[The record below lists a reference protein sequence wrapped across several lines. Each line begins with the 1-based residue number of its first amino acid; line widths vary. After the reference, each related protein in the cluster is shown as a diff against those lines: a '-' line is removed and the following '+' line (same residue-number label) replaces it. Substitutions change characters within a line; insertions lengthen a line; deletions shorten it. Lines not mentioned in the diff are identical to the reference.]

1 VHAGIGIE
9 ADARGKLEGAVG
21 WLRRVLSPAAALAK
35 LRFRKPN
42 LPAVPSSLSKLS
54 VDEIRERYAR
64 AEEPVSPQTLGKLK
78 RDPRHGVR
86 LIYAT
91 LKKRYE
97 RDSAERARLDAML
110 NFERVL
116 WRAGVQHIAG
126 VDAVGMGPL
135 AGPVIAAAVV
145 FPPHTELA
153 GIDDSKKLD
162 VEQRVAAERRIRAAA
177 SGIGIGRAEVA
188 EIDTVNIYHAGLLAM
203 RRAVE
208 ALPTR
213 PQHVLV
219 DARSIPGVDV
229 PQNCFDKGDGLDFSI
244 AAASIVA
251 KVHRDRLM
259 DELACE
265 HPGYGFERHKGYCTP
280 EHQHAIRRLGP
291 CPIHRTSFTFIRE
304 LRGEYSTLFYEL
316 KRRLDTAAAAAE
328 LEAIDQELGAHREAL
343 PDSEQR
349 KLRLVLSR
357 RWRAL

>member
-1 VHAGIGIE
+1 
-9 ADARGKLEGAVG
+9 
-21 WLRRVLSPAAALAK
+21 
-35 LRFRKPN
+35 
-42 LPAVPSSLSKLS
+42 LSKLS
-54 VDEIRERYAR
+54 VDEIRERFAR
-64 AEEPVSPQTLGKLK
+64 PHEPVSPQMLSKLK

-86 LIYAT
+86 VIYAA
-91 LKKRYE
+91 LKKRHE
-97 RDSAERARLDAML
+97 RDSAERSRLDAML

-116 WRAGVQHIAG
+116 WRAGVEHVAG
-126 VDAVGMGPL
+126 VDEVGMGPL

-145 FPPHTELA
+145 FRPHTELN

-162 VEQRVAAERRIRAAA
+162 LEQRVDAERRIRAVA
-177 SGIGIGRAEVA
+177 SGIAIGRAEVE
-188 EIDTVNIYHAGLLAM
+188 EIDTLNIYHAGLLAM

-208 ALPTR
+208 ALPMK

-219 DARSIPGVDV
+219 DARSIPGVEV

-259 DELACE
+259 DDLGLA

-280 EHQHAIRRLGP
+280 EHQDAIRRLGP
-291 CPIHRTSFTFIRE
+291 CPIHRKSFTFIRE

-316 KRRLDTAAAAAE
+316 KRRLDAAAAAVD
-328 LEAIDQELGAHREAL
+328 LQAIDQEVAASRSAL
-343 PDSEQR
+343 SDNEQR

>member
-1 VHAGIGIE
+1 M
-9 ADARGKLEGAVG
+9 
-21 WLRRVLSPAAALAK
+21 
-35 LRFRKPN
+35 
-42 LPAVPSSLSKLS
+42 PSRLSKLS

-64 AEEPVSPQTLGKLK
+64 ADDPVSAQTLSKLK

-86 LIYAT
+86 VIYEA

-97 RDSAERARLDAML
+97 RDTAERTRLDAML

-126 VDAVGMGPL
+126 VDEVGMGPL

-145 FPPHTELA
+145 FPPHTELH

-162 VEQRVAAERRIRAAA
+162 VEQRVDAERRIREAA

-188 EIDTVNIYHAGLLAM
+188 EIDTINIYHAGLLAM

-208 ALPTR
+208 ALPMR

-219 DARSIPGVDV
+219 DARSIPGVDA

-251 KVHRDRLM
+251 KVHRDHLM
-259 DELACE
+259 DELARE
-265 HPGYGFERHKGYCTP
+265 HPDYGFDRHKGYCTP
-280 EHQHAIRRLGP
+280 EHQDAIRRLGP
-291 CPIHRTSFTFIRE
+291 CAIHRTSFTFIRE
-304 LRGEYSTLFYEL
+304 LRGEYSALFYDL
-316 KRRLDTAAAAAE
+316 KRRLNEAAAAAE
-328 LEAIDQELGAHREAL
+328 LEAIDHELGVSRGAL
-343 PDSEQR
+343 SDSEQR

>member
-1 VHAGIGIE
+1 M
-9 ADARGKLEGAVG
+9 
-21 WLRRVLSPAAALAK
+21 
-35 LRFRKPN
+35 
-42 LPAVPSSLSKLS
+42 PSSLSQLS

-64 AEEPVSPQTLGKLK
+64 ASEPVSAQMLSKLK
-78 RDPRHGVR
+78 RDPRHGVQQ
-86 LIYAT
+86 IYAS

-97 RDSAERARLDAML
+97 RDNAERTRLEAML

-116 WRAGVQHIAG
+116 WRAGVRHIAG
-126 VDAVGMGPL
+126 VDEVGMGPL

-162 VEQRVAAERRIRAAA
+162 VAQRVDAERRIREIA

-188 EIDTVNIYHAGLLAM
+188 EIDSLNIYHAGLLAM

-208 ALPTR
+208 ALPMR

-229 PQNCFDKGDGLDFSI
+229 PQNSFEKGDGLDFSI

-251 KVHRDRLM
+251 KVHRDGLM
-259 DELACE
+259 DELARE

-280 EHQHAIRRLGP
+280 EHQDAIRKLGP
-291 CPIHRTSFTFIRE
+291 CLVHRTSFTFIRE
-304 LRGEYSTLFYEL
+304 LRGEYSSLFYDL
-316 KRRLDTAAAAAE
+316 KQRLDAAAAAAE
-328 LEAIDQELGAHREAL
+328 LDALDGELGAVRDAL
-343 PDSEQR
+343 SDSEQR

-357 RWRAL
+357 RWRSL

>member
-1 VHAGIGIE
+1 
-9 ADARGKLEGAVG
+9 
-21 WLRRVLSPAAALAK
+21 
-35 LRFRKPN
+35 
-42 LPAVPSSLSKLS
+42 LPPVPPSLSKLS

-64 AEEPVSPQTLGKLK
+64 AAEPVSAQTLSKLK
-78 RDPRHGVR
+78 RDPRHGVQ

-97 RDSAERARLDAML
+97 RDSAERTRLDAML

-116 WRAGVQHIAG
+116 WRAGVERIAG
-126 VDAVGMGPL
+126 VDEVGMGPL

-145 FPPHTELA
+145 FPPHTELN

-162 VEQRVAAERRIRAAA
+162 LEQRTDAERRIRAAA
-177 SGIGIGRAEVA
+177 TCIAIGRAEVA

-208 ALPTR
+208 ALPMR

-219 DARSIPGVDV
+219 DARSIPGIDV

-259 DELACE
+259 DELARE
-265 HPGYGFERHKGYCTP
+265 HPEYGFERHKGYCTP
-280 EHQHAIRRLGP
+280 EHQDAIRRLGP
-291 CPIHRTSFTFIRE
+291 CAIHRTSFTFIRE
-304 LRGEYSTLFYEL
+304 LRGEYSTLFYDL
-316 KRRLDTAAAAAE
+316 KQRLDKAAAAADLQAIETE
-328 LEAIDQELGAHREAL
+328 LAACLDAL
-343 PDSEQR
+343 SDNEQR

>member
-1 VHAGIGIE
+1 
-9 ADARGKLEGAVG
+9 
-21 WLRRVLSPAAALAK
+21 
-35 LRFRKPN
+35 
-42 LPAVPSSLSKLS
+42 VPSRLSKLS
-54 VDEIRERYAR
+54 IDEIRERYAR
-64 AEEPVSPQTLGKLK
+64 ADQPVSPQTLSRLK

-86 LIYAT
+86 QIYEA

-97 RDSAERARLDAML
+97 RDSVERTRLDAML

-126 VDAVGMGPL
+126 VDEVGMGPL

-145 FPPHTELA
+145 FPPHTELD

-162 VEQRVAAERRIRAAA
+162 LDQRMDAERRIRAVA
-177 SGIGIGRAEVA
+177 SAIAIGRAEVT

-208 ALPTR
+208 ALPMR

-219 DARSIPGVDV
+219 DARTIPGVDV

-251 KVHRDRLM
+251 KVHRDRIM
-259 DELACE
+259 DELARE
-265 HPGYGFERHKGYCTP
+265 HPGYGFERHKGYCTS
-280 EHQHAIRRLGP
+280 EHQDAIRRLGP
-291 CPIHRTSFTFIRE
+291 CTIHRKSFTFIRE
-304 LRGEYSTLFYEL
+304 LRGEYSTLFYGL
-316 KRRLDTAAAAAE
+316 KQRLHAAHAASE
-328 LEAIDQELGAHREAL
+328 LEAVEQELAACRGAL
-343 PDSEQR
+343 SDDEQR
-349 KLRLVLSR
+349 KLKLVLSR

>member
-1 VHAGIGIE
+1 
-9 ADARGKLEGAVG
+9 
-21 WLRRVLSPAAALAK
+21 
-35 LRFRKPN
+35 
-42 LPAVPSSLSKLS
+42 VPSRLSKLS

-64 AEEPVSPQTLGKLK
+64 ADQPVSPQTLSRLK

-86 LIYAT
+86 QIYEA

-97 RDSAERARLDAML
+97 RDSVERTRLDAML

-116 WRAGVQHIAG
+116 WRAGVRHIAG
-126 VDAVGMGPL
+126 VDEVGMGPL

-145 FPPHTELA
+145 FPPHTELD
-153 GIDDSKKLD
+153 GIDDSKRLD
-162 VEQRVAAERRIRAAA
+162 VEQRMDAERRIRSSAAA
-177 SGIGIGRAEVA
+177 IAIGRAEVA

-219 DARSIPGVDV
+219 DARTIPGVDM

-251 KVHRDRLM
+251 KVHRDRIM
-259 DELACE
+259 DELARE

-280 EHQHAIRRLGP
+280 EHQDAIRRLGP
-291 CPIHRTSFTFIRE
+291 CTIHRKSFTFIRE
-304 LRGEYSTLFYEL
+304 LRGEYSTLFYGL
-316 KRRLDTAAAAAE
+316 KQRLYAAAAAAE
-328 LEAIDQELGAHREAL
+328 LEAVEQELAACRGAL
-343 PDSEQR
+343 SDDEQR
-349 KLRLVLSR
+349 KLKLVLSR

>member
-1 VHAGIGIE
+1 M
-9 ADARGKLEGAVG
+9 
-21 WLRRVLSPAAALAK
+21 
-35 LRFRKPN
+35 
-42 LPAVPSSLSKLS
+42 PSKLSKLS

-64 AEEPVSPQTLGKLK
+64 ADEPVSPQTLSKLK

-97 RDSAERARLDAML
+97 RDSAERTRLDAML

-126 VDAVGMGPL
+126 VDEVGMGPL

-145 FPPHTELA
+145 FPPHTELH

-162 VEQRVAAERRIRAAA
+162 VEQRVDAERRIRAAA
-177 SGIGIGRAEVA
+177 SGIGIGRAEVE

-208 ALPTR
+208 ALPMR

-259 DELACE
+259 DELARE

-280 EHQHAIRRLGP
+280 EHQDAIRRLGP
-291 CPIHRTSFTFIRE
+291 CAIHRKSFTFIRE
-304 LRGEYSTLFYEL
+304 LRGEYSTLFYDL

-328 LEAIDQELGAHREAL
+328 LRGHRSGA
-343 PDSEQR
+343 
-349 KLRLVLSR
+349 R
-357 RWRAL
+357 RQPRRARR

>member
-1 VHAGIGIE
+1 VTS
-9 ADARGKLEGAVG
+9 RLT
-21 WLRRVLSPAAALAK
+21 
-35 LRFRKPN
+35 
-42 LPAVPSSLSKLS
+42 KLS

-64 AEEPVSPQTLGKLK
+64 MDESVSPQLLTKLK

-97 RDSAERARLDAML
+97 RDSAERTRLDAML

-126 VDAVGMGPL
+126 VDEVGMGPL

-145 FPPHTELA
+145 FPPHTELH

-162 VEQRVAAERRIRAAA
+162 VEQRVDADRRIRAAA
-177 SGIGIGRAEVA
+177 SGIAIGRAEIA
-188 EIDTVNIYHAGLLAM
+188 EIDTLNIYHAGLLAM

-208 ALPTR
+208 ALPMR

-219 DARSIPGVDV
+219 DARSIPGVDI
-229 PQNCFDKGDGLDFSI
+229 PQNCFNKGDGLDFSI

-251 KVHRDRLM
+251 KIHRDRLM
-259 DELACE
+259 DDLARE
-265 HPGYGFERHKGYCTP
+265 YPEYGFERHKGYCTP
-280 EHQHAIRRLGP
+280 EHQDAIRRLGP
-291 CPIHRTSFTFIRE
+291 CAIHRKSFTFIRE
-304 LRGEYSTLFYEL
+304 LRGEYSAFFYEL
-316 KRRLDTAAAAAE
+316 KRRLDAAATAAE
-328 LEAIDQELGAHREAL
+328 LQAVERELDASRSAL
-343 PDSEQR
+343 SDAEQR